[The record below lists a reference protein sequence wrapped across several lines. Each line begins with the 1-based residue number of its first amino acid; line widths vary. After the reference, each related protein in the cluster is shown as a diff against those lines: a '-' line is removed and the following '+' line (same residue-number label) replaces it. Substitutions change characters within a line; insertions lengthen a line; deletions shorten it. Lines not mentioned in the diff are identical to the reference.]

1 MAMLIGIVENG
12 AIHLRVGVQL
22 PEHGEVFVTT
32 PEDEV
37 PMALIG
43 SPQLADPEDFQRF
56 EKQVVRRSDRG
67 QV

>member
-1 MAMLIGIVENG
+1 MAMLIGTVENG

-32 PEDEV
+32 PEDEA

-43 SPQLADPEDFQRF
+43 SPQLADPEDFPRF
-56 EKQVVRRSDRG
+56 EKQVIRRGDRA
-67 QV
+67 